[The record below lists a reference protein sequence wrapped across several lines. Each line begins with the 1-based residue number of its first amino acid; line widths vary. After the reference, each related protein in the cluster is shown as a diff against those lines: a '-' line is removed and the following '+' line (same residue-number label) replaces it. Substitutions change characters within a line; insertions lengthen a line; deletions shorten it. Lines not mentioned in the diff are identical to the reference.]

1 MKEVL
6 NRCDV
11 TAFTKQ
17 FEGRT
22 EVELDYLA
30 GVMDYPELRRR
41 EWESLSTSLLA
52 DSITVPLAIDW
63 YLGCKKYY
71 ISNGWVR
78 HFRSICLPISL
89 LARTSEG
96 LLDLLVE
103 LVMLGDE
110 KLPTFAHEDRL
121 VRKACFEYG
130 FQGLKDMFTDPSM
143 PARWDKSDR
152 PLRGN
157 YRALDFT
164 EVGVEPQVQYIKTAS
179 IIASTLGEAPC
190 YTLARLM
197 VQNRAVTRE
206 GLERYWISL
215 DTHFRIDHHCEA
227 EEAARGA
234 KQDVALNAFAL
245 AIIGHAGPAELLDR
259 YTDAGLAIPEVK

>member
-1 MKEVL
+1 MKEAI

-30 GVMDYPELRRR
+30 GVMDHPKLMRR
-41 EWESLSTSLLA
+41 EWESLSVSLPA
-52 DSITVPLAIDW
+52 ASITVPLVIDW
-63 YLGCKKYY
+63 YLMGKKYY
-71 ISNGWVR
+71 VTVGWVR
-78 HFRSICLPISL
+78 HFQSVCSPISL
-89 LARTSEG
+89 LARTSES

-121 VRKACFEYG
+121 VRKACSEYG
-130 FQGLKDMFTDPSM
+130 FQGLKDMLTDPSK
-143 PARWDKSDR
+143 PARWDRPDR
-152 PLRGN
+152 PLRGD

-164 EVGVEPQVQYIKTAS
+164 EVGVEHQAEYIKAAS
-179 IIASTLGEAPC
+179 IIASTLGEVPC

-197 VQNRAVTRE
+197 VQNGAVTRE
-206 GLERYWISL
+206 GLERYWTSL

-227 EEAARGA
+227 EEAARHA
-234 KQDVALNAFAL
+234 KKDVTLNAFAL
-245 AIIGHAGPAELLDR
+245 AIIGHAGPAEFLDR
-259 YTDAGLAIPEVK
+259 YTDAGLAIPEAE